1 MTRCYRLLTVVL
13 SLLLLACG
21 NGNEPARKLLGTA
34 SGCDA
39 ATKACEISAA
49 NIRLSLALGPNV
61 KPLVGFPVRLRIEG
75 GEVAEQSVSVDF
87 QMKGMDMGMNRYRLQ
102 SIAPSVWQGHAI
114 LPVCSASRMDWLA
127 IVEFSL
133 SGRPY
138 QAVFPFHTES
148 N

>member
-1 MTRCYRLLTVVL
+1 MTRYFRLLTLVL
-13 SLLLLACG
+13 PLLLLACS
-21 NGNEPARKLLGTA
+21 NDNEPARKLLGTA

-39 ATKACEISAA
+39 ATNACEISAGE
-49 NIRLSLALGPNV
+49 IRLSLALGPNV
-61 KPLVGFPVRLRIEG
+61 KPLVDFPVRLMIQG
-75 GEVAEQSVSVDF
+75 GEVAEQSVIVDF

-102 SIAPSVWQGHAI
+102 SSSPSVWQGHAT
-114 LPVCSASRMDWLA
+114 LPVCTASRMDWLA